1 MAGVGS
7 DFEDWEVFEGP
18 QDEQESPS
26 VAPFLFIII
35 ASVLLLGLFFFPPP
49 PQWEGFQALGYIV
62 GVATVSAGTA
72 WLIGFAVI
80 LRKSATGWKI
90 AAFAVLLGVALIAAG
105 SAWVGARLALA
116 ADMAWADRLRLDAR
130 GNLIRPRGNPPG
142 PISRRVVQTGERLK
156 ALRVEFETSVN
167 DGAINHLGDVFY
179 LKRYPAL
186 TRDCSWVDG
195 KDADIA
201 GYFSKSRAELRS
213 LRKDFA
219 PLPIPPSER
228 ENLVKTL
235 EKGMRLPLLDEL
247 EQAMH
252 RRMALVRTQCDIL
265 HRGHWEQQGRM
276 IVFTSMRDLNDY
288 RDLIGRIDKDN
299 AELKAVLEK
308 VEAQMRR
315 RAN

>member
-1 MAGVGS
+1 MAGIGS
-7 DFEDWEVFEGP
+7 DLEDWEVFEGR
-18 QDEQESPS
+18 QDEQESPA
-26 VAPFLFIII
+26 VAPFLFIVI

-49 PQWEGFQALGYIV
+49 IEWEGFRALGYIV
-62 GVATVSAGTA
+62 GVATLSAAAA
-72 WLIGFAVI
+72 WLIGFATI

-90 AAFAVLLGVALIAAG
+90 AAFAILLSVALLAAG
-105 SAWVGARLALA
+105 AAWVNAQLALA
-116 ADMAWADRLRLDAR
+116 ADLDWADRLRFDAR

-142 PISRRVVQTGERLK
+142 PISRRFVQTGERLK
-156 ALRVEFETSVN
+156 TLRVEFETSVN
-167 DGAINHLGDVFY
+167 DGALNHLGDISY

-219 PLPIPPSER
+219 ALPMPPSER

-252 RRMALVRTQCDIL
+252 RRMALIRTQCDIL

-276 IVFTSMRDLNDY
+276 IVFTNMRDLNDY
-288 RDLIGRIDKDN
+288 RDLIERIDKDN

-308 VEAQMRR
+308 VEAQMQRS
-315 RAN
+315 AN